1 MVNPAF
7 FDSKQGTG
15 VLVVLLK
22 LLGTH
27 RRQPRKKFKDTFTV
41 IVKRW
46 SEVGGK
52 IWEDFLEEVNF
63 NKKTKLLGKLSGKA

>member
-7 FDSKQGTG
+7 FESKQETG
-15 VLVVLLK
+15 VLTGLLM

-27 RRQPRKKFKDTFTV
+27 RRQSRKKFKDTFTV
-41 IVKRW
+41 IVKRR
-46 SEVGGK
+46 SEVNGK

-63 NKKTKLLGKLSGKA
+63 NKKTKLLGKLSSKA